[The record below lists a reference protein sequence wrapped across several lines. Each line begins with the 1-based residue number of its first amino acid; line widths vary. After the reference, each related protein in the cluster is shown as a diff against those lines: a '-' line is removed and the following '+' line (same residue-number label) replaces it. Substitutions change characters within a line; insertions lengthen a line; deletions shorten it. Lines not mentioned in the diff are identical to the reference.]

1 MKKLL
6 LVCFTCT
13 LLVSL
18 GAVAQSTKPD
28 APAAQDTPKA
38 SVPEKQADK
47 AAKGAK
53 MVTGCLQKGDEA
65 GEFSIAGEDGKVWGL
80 RSTNVKLEDHVGH
93 KVTVAGTAT
102 GESKADAAK
111 EKKEGAV
118 EKAAQKEEY
127 RDLRVTSLTMVSDS
141 CAK

>member
-1 MKKLL
+1 MNKLL

-13 LLVSL
+13 LLGSV
-18 GAVAQSTKPD
+18 GATAQSTKPD
-28 APAAQDTPKA
+28 APAAQDTTKA
-38 SVPEKQADK
+38 GVPDKPMDK
-47 AAKGAK
+47 AGKGAK
-53 MVTGCLQKGDEA
+53 MVTGCLQKGDAA

-80 RSTNVKLEDHVGH
+80 RSSAVKLEDHVGH

-102 GESKADAAK
+102 GESKADATK
-111 EKKEGAV
+111 EKKEGTV
-118 EKAAQKEEY
+118 EKAAQKDEY